1 MSSEETTIWVL
12 NQNQKSDKAIFFI
25 YADLECL
32 IEKVDV
38 FKNNPDNSTTTKIGE
53 DTPSRLSTILPFKS
67 IEYKHDVYRG
77 RDSIEKV
84 LGIVERRSIKDD

>member
-53 DTPSRLSTILPFKS
+53 DNPSRLSTISPFKS

>member
-38 FKNNPDNSTTTKIGE
+38 FKNNPDNSTTKKIGE
-53 DTPSRLSTILPFKS
+53 DTPSRLSTISPFKS